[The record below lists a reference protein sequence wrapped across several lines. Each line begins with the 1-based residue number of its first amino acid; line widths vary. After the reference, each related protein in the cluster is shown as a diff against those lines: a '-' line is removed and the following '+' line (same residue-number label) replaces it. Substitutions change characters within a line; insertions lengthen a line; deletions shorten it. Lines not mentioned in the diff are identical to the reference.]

1 MQKFSIGRRSFIS
14 KFGSSGK
21 GDEQFSNPRG
31 ICIDPE
37 GNVFIA
43 DSGNHRI
50 QVFRD
55 NDSFAYSFPCQSN
68 PWGLAFD
75 LQGHLHVAASGSS
88 CINVY
93 TPEGNAITSYGSGT
107 ISSPAGIAID
117 AEGYIA
123 ISQYKSSI
131 AISQKRRKNTIR
143 KTGYFWIYS
152 PDHTL
157 IRTLSN
163 YGARIS
169 CDYDGSFW
177 VADHGNNRIA
187 RY

>member
-1 MQKFSIGRRSFIS
+1 MSLVTSECKSLASVNNSYIS
-14 KFGSSGK
+14 KFGTGGQ
-21 GDEQFSNPRG
+21 GDGQFSCPNG

-43 DSGNHRI
+43 DYSNHRI

-55 NDSFAYSFPCQSN
+55 NDSFAYTFSCQNN

-75 LQGHLHVAASGSS
+75 LQGHLHVAVCGSN

-93 TPEGNAITSYGSGT
+93 TPEGNVITSYGSGT
-107 ISSPAGIAID
+107 ISFPAGIAID

-123 ISQYKSSI
+123 ISQ
-131 AISQKRRKNTIR
+131 NG
-143 KTGYFWIYS
+143 GYFWIYS

-157 IRTLSN
+157 IHTLSRHCWN
-163 YGARIS
+163 S
-169 CDYDGSFW
+169 M
-177 VADHGNNRIA
+177 
-187 RY
+187 